1 MATSIGSYDA
11 WQRQAYISVESG
23 TAALPVKMQ
32 YEALSETI
40 DIDTGERDYD
50 KIELLNLGQIAKH
63 GAMGIMTVTFE
74 GYPLYA
80 GTPDTSGAT
89 RGTPKSGIAESY
101 WEVFAQVG
109 HMDTTDPITNTVTND
124 VTRYRVSILWTDD
137 EIDTGTTSAASDAT
151 PSITGDATTTGDND
165 GKLLALTNG
174 TASGGKYMIVS
185 GNSTS
190 VYTLTTGD
198 TPQTDMGGA
207 SETDTFTITPT
218 GSGAVTTTSNKGKRF
233 VIADCTCVSCK
244 TSFTDGILKQTLVFK
259 GTPFDNSGAGLVKEE
274 SVKAGVQLPALGT
287 YVAGTTYWA

>member
-218 GSGAVTTTSNKGKRF
+218 GSGAVTTASNKGKRF

-259 GTPFDNSGAGLVKEE
+259 GTPFDNSGTGLVKEE